1 MLSHEL
7 AQVQANFAHR
17 NQNSKVMK
25 KKKLFFKECHLA
37 GRQYHDANEVWEEL
51 KVGTLLELQ
60 RDQEN
65 PYDKNAVAVVYSKMA
80 DNSEKEEYLLGY
92 LPRTSNTEIAQLLEM
107 GWASIF
113 ECRISKINED
123 AHYENQIRLTIRI
136 KQNQQA
142 QNCVES

>member
-60 RDQEN
+60 RDQ
-65 PYDKNAVAVVYSKMA
+65 KK
-80 DNSEKEEYLLGY
+80 
-92 LPRTSNTEIAQLLEM
+92 
-107 GWASIF
+107 
-113 ECRISKINED
+113 
-123 AHYENQIRLTIRI
+123 TIRQECSRCGLL
-136 KQNQQA
+136 KGGR
-142 QNCVES
+142 

>member
-25 KKKLFFKECHLA
+25 RKKIFFKECHLA

-65 PYDKNAVAVVYSKMA
+65 PYDKNAVAVVYSKVV
-80 DNSEKEEYLLGY
+80 DNNEKEEYLLGY
-92 LPRTSNTEIAQLLEM
+92 LLVLPIQRLPNYWKWGGHLSLNAASAKSTKMPITRTKFA
-107 GWASIF
+107 
-113 ECRISKINED
+113 
-123 AHYENQIRLTIRI
+123 
-136 KQNQQA
+136 
-142 QNCVES
+142 